1 MQLKKMLYLLPAMI
15 GVLLFDFAI
24 MSNHYPFALAAFL
37 LIWIYNYNILRR
49 KQMNCTLYLLHLFVE
64 IVLPLVC
71 ILTTSISI
79 TADQKSLLLF
89 QPIARGILVISALMI
104 HKKFSYMEQ
113 MLPNI
118 MPDK

>member
-1 MQLKKMLYLLPAMI
+1 MQFKKMLCLLPAMI

-24 MSNHYPFALAAFL
+24 MSNQYLFALAAFL

-49 KQMNCTLYLLHLFVE
+49 KQINCTLFLLHLFAE
-64 IVLPLVC
+64 ILLSLVC
-71 ILTTSISI
+71 VLSTSISI
-79 TADQKSLLLF
+79 DADQNSLLLF
-89 QPIARGILVISALMI
+89 QPIVRGILVVSALMI

-118 MPDK
+118 VPDK

>member
-24 MSNHYPFALAAFL
+24 MSNQYPFALAAFL

-64 IVLPLVC
+64 IVLPLV
-71 ILTTSISI
+71 SSKGN
-79 TADQKSLLLF
+79 ALLSQIQIF
-89 QPIARGILVISALMI
+89 FPLVLC
-104 HKKFSYMEQ
+104 
-113 MLPNI
+113 LPKI
-118 MPDK
+118 C